1 MATTLPL
8 TSIRTDGGT
17 QSRVKIDPEAVAD
30 YAAAYKART
39 AMPPLT
45 VYHDGKD
52 HWLADGFHRF
62 HAAERAGLLTVR
74 CDVKRG
80 TKKDAAWHSV
90 GANRQHG
97 LRRTNADK
105 QNAARMA
112 VQLHPE
118 RTDRILAEH
127 VGVDHKTIAA
137 ARAQLGNFPNST
149 RIGRDGKTYPAT
161 HPTSGKAKGSG
172 VQGSDI
178 PPPPPPEPAADDAPS
193 EPPGDAPPEPPED
206 EDPADEG
213 PPGPEDPAAGPR
225 DKHDVEIPER
235 RLELWG
241 RRQEVQDM
249 LTSLSR
255 IRGALK
261 KAQDEDDELF
271 RPLNFSIAIAAVGQA
286 RAAIEVAL
294 RRYVCPMCQ
303 GDGCR
308 LCKGTG
314 LLGQFAWDTYLP
326 PEFKK

>member
-30 YAAAYKART
+30 YAAAYKERA

-45 VYHDGKD
+45 VYHDGKEY
-52 HWLADGFHRF
+52 WLADGFHRF
-62 HAAERAGLLTVR
+62 QAAEKAGLLTVR

-105 QNAARMA
+105 QKAVRMA
-112 VQLHPE
+112 LELHPE
-118 RTDRILAEH
+118 RSDRDLARH
-127 VGVDHKTIAA
+127 IGVDHKTVSAV
-137 ARAQLGNFPNST
+137 RHQLGNFPSCL
-149 RIGRDGKTYPAT
+149 RKGMDGKTRRV
-161 HPTSGKAKGSG
+161 PTPKVGSPGKPP
-172 VQGSDI
+172 VQ
-178 PPPPPPEPAADDAPS
+178 PLEPPPPPEPPA
-193 EPPGDAPPEPPED
+193 GDAPPEPPDPPGD
-206 EDPADEG
+206 EEPADDA
-213 PPGPEDPAAGPR
+213 PPPPEDAEAAPR
-225 DKHDVEIPER
+225 DENDVEVPER

-249 LTSLSR
+249 MTALSR
-255 IRGALK
+255 IRGALT
-261 KAQDEDDELF
+261 KAQEKDDELF
-271 RPLNFSIAIAAVGQA
+271 RPVNYSSAIAAVAQA
-286 RAAIEVAL
+286 RSAIEVAL

-308 LCKGTG
+308 LCRDTG